1 MHPKTI
7 LITGISS
14 GIGNSFI
21 KIAAKEFPDSHI
33 IAFTLHNPAG
43 QLPSNVKVYLV
54 DITNRKQLADSVEKV
69 LQKYKTIDVL
79 INNAGNGWRGM
90 IEDTTID
97 EAKEQMEINVWA
109 AMRLTQLILPVM
121 RKRRRG
127 HIINIS
133 SMATNIDYATIGY
146 YSATKA
152 YIEKLSKVLAKEV
165 APWNIHVSIVAP
177 GAIKTKFGH
186 NMININK
193 YGKGSYK
200 KHYKDWADKFET
212 MFARPIIADEVA
224 KTLIKVIKKPQAYS
238 YVTLR
243 DRYYGYLKRIL
254 PSKVFNKYLQSRY
267 MNL

>member
-1 MHPKTI
+1 MYPKTI

-33 IAFTLHNPAG
+33 IAFTLHKPTG
-43 QLPSNVKVYLV
+43 PLPSNVEVYLV
-54 DITNRKQLADSVEKV
+54 DVTHHTQLERNVTKV
-69 LQKYKTIDVL
+69 LKKYKTIDVL

-90 IEDTTID
+90 VEDTTID

-121 RKRRRG
+121 RKKRRG

-165 APWNIHVSIVAP
+165 APWNINVSIVAP

-186 NMININK
+186 NMINIKK
-193 YGKGSYK
+193 YGKGPYK

-212 MFARPIIADEVA
+212 MFARPISADEVA

-238 YVTLR
+238 YITLR
-243 DRYYGYLKRIL
+243 DRFYGYLRRVL
-254 PSKVFNKYLQSRY
+254 PGKIFNKYLQNRY